1 MNLSSII
8 DWMDLL
14 IFVLAILGSIGVVY
28 AGYQLY
34 HEAQVEEATVKP
46 KENKVQQSPPTAEKP
61 QTKVEQKVAPR
72 KMAADDFADQ
82 VLEKALNEELN
93 KKKKASPTKAQKK
106 IGYANPS
113 PEKKKKSPFSFFKKE
128 KSSIAEDLGKIM
140 PPKTVA
146 KPKNPES
153 FVAPELI
160 PEQLTLKSPESINL
174 RLKVK
179 GNKLIYRKLRQGDY
193 NELKINYQS
202 SPLASAAR
210 KNEYPTGNS
219 LTFSING
226 EQVTSKTYQFT
237 VFFDDDHGNVYSQQ
251 IAGLGREYPI
261 VEKPQKVK

>member
-1 MNLSSII
+1 
-8 DWMDLL
+8 MDLL

-34 HEAQVEEATVKP
+34 NEAQVEEASLKKP
-46 KENKVQQSPPTAEKP
+46 ENKVQQSPPKAENPK
-61 QTKVEQKVAPR
+61 TKVEKKAVPR

-93 KKKKASPTKAQKK
+93 KKKAEAKK

-128 KSSIAEDLGKIM
+128 RSSIAEDLGKIM
-140 PPKTVA
+140 PPKPVA
-146 KPKNPES
+146 KAVSSEQII
-153 FVAPELI
+153 APELI

-202 SPLASAAR
+202 SPVLSAAS

-226 EQVTSKTYQFT
+226 DQVTSKTYQFT

>member
-1 MNLSSII
+1 
-8 DWMDLL
+8 MDLL
-14 IFVLAILGSIGVVY
+14 IFVLAILGSIGVIY

-34 HEAQVEEATVKP
+34 NEAQVEEATVKP
-46 KENKVQQSPPTAEKP
+46 TENKVQQVPSAAEKSLP
-61 QTKVEQKVAPR
+61 KVEKKATPR

-82 VLEKALNEELN
+82 VLEKALNEELS
-93 KKKKASPTKAQKK
+93 KKKVKPKPKK
-106 IGYANPS
+106 IGYANPT

-140 PPKTVA
+140 PPKQVA
-146 KPKNPES
+146 KSVSPES
-153 FVAPELI
+153 IIAPELI

-202 SPLASAAR
+202 SPIASAAS

-226 EQVTSKTYQFT
+226 AQVTSKTYQFT